1 MDRDLVFRLKTVVD
15 YERVGETL
23 RQLAVMHQ
31 GQDITIPVNVAIANP
46 QAIQNQL
53 AGHAAPVG
61 VGSMHGGLNW
71 QGNVS
76 SYAAPPGAP
85 QPPPFNAEP
94 PIATTVVPIVAT
106 PGRPAGGMPIDGT
119 DPQEVS
125 DKVNNSNTRLRQ
137 GLLQTLDALMQVG
150 RGFAYLGVA
159 GEEDLQKILK
169 VLVSVEAS
177 INLIRGGIDVFRGLA
192 TAATAYSSAL
202 HGVGVASKAAGL
214 SGGGGTDAA
223 TDATESLVTH
233 AEAIGGGAVSA
244 KAGGMAARLGG
255 LGKMAGAA
263 VGPVAALLAAIA
275 GGGAG
280 IKSAY
285 EFATGRERPHG
296 AEEMF
301 FSHPEDIRIGS
312 WNESAGSMYA
322 SGADW
327 VWSWFPKEMRRDVV
341 EGWENRGWTK
351 PGEWD
356 NYNPFSTSIASLDS
370 YQNRVRTER
379 MINRRTRRY
388 EAGGHQRLTL
398 GVKQDDMFER
408 SAMQRRRMEEEDQL
422 RDQFTGSAAVRRER
436 EERDR
441 SLELASQ
448 GALGSWLSSELY
460 NWDRGAVSLGAVR
473 DVQLDLQQQHAATR
487 LQDVGHEYTISSGL
501 TSRAYGLNM
510 AFRDAGMERQ
520 AAQRALASSYGPSG
534 EVNVT
539 QEQQSALQERMEA
552 AERRLQDLTK
562 QRISLEGDLRRE
574 KEQTLAQ
581 TVRNL
586 QEEVAAQNQ
595 SIEAAGRKYT
605 NQQTNFG
612 LMDLGDAY
620 RLRSAGMR
628 MQRIKELDAAGRGDE
643 AMMYRRGLA
652 PEELRLL
659 AYSGD
664 EDSEDFVREEGMRRA
679 RERGMDTMFSGRTF
693 KQAEAA
699 RERRDNVEGVLKQRQ
714 ADLSGIANVNRDME
728 QGAGQFNIEL
738 KDNRELNVNLVRDDS
753 AIVTAAVAGVRA
765 QLDERDRALLRMLDD
780 RLRQEFSRIANMRDQ
795 DAVTAG
801 FGRRK

>member
-15 YERVGETL
+15 YERIGETL

-53 AGHAAPVG
+53 ASYAAPVG
-61 VGSMHGGLNW
+61 VGSTQGIPLNK
-71 QGNVS
+71 GNLWNYVASDPSQSSGS
-76 SYAAPPGAP
+76 SYGSGGSP
-85 QPPPFNAEP
+85 
-94 PIATTVVPIVAT
+94 TVVPIVST
-106 PGRPAGGMPIDGT
+106 PGRPVGGMPVDGS
-119 DPQEVS
+119 DPTALSERA
-125 DKVNNSNTRLRQ
+125 DNANTRLRQ

-177 INLIRGGIDVFRGLA
+177 INLIRGGIDVFRGLS

-202 HGVGVASKAAGL
+202 DKIGVAAKGAVTS
-214 SGGGGTDAA
+214 SGDS
-223 TDATESLVTH
+223 DSSRVDIMSLVTQPES
-233 AEAIGGGAVSA
+233 AVGAAGAA
-244 KAGGMAARLGG
+244 KATGLSSKLGG
-255 LGKMAGAA
+255 LGRMAGAA
-263 VGPVAALLAAIA
+263 APGVAALLAAIGGAFA
-275 GGGAG
+275 GG
-280 IKSAY
+280 KSVY

-296 AEEMF
+296 DEEKF
-301 FSHPEDIRIGS
+301 FSHPEDIRLGS
-312 WNESAGSMYA
+312 WNSSAGDFYRSVDEW
-322 SGADW
+322 G
-327 VWSWFPKEMRRDVV
+327 WSWLPKEV
-341 EGWENRGWTK
+341 RGAFEDT
-351 PGEWD
+351 D
-356 NYNPFSTSIASLDS
+356 ITTLDS

-379 MINRRTRRY
+379 MINRSAKRH
-388 EAGGHQRLTL
+388 EAEGRQRLQL
-398 GVKQDDMFER
+398 GVRQDDMVER
-408 SAMQRRRMEEEDQL
+408 MNLRRRRMEEEDQL
-422 RDQFTGSAAVRRER
+422 LDQFTGTGAKRRER
-436 EERDR
+436 DERER
-441 SLELASQ
+441 GLEMGRQGMVASEWQ
-448 GALGSWLSSELY
+448 AELY

-473 DVQLDLQQQHAATR
+473 DVQMELQQQRASTR
-487 LQDVGHEYTISSGL
+487 LQEVGHEYTISSGL

-510 AFRDAGMERQ
+510 AARDAGMERDT
-520 AAQRALASSYGPSG
+520 AKAALASAYGPQG
-534 EVNVT
+534 QVNVS
-539 QEQQSALQERMEA
+539 QEQQSALYERVEA
-552 AERRLQDLTK
+552 AERRLQDLAK

-595 SIEAAGRKYT
+595 AVESAGRRYT
-605 NQQTNFG
+605 GQQTNFG
-612 LMDLGDAY
+612 LMELGDAY

-659 AYSGD
+659 SSSGD
-664 EDSEDFVREEGMRRA
+664 EDAEDFVREEGMRRA
-679 RERGMDTMFSGRTF
+679 RERGMDTMFSGRMF

-699 RERRDNVEGVLKQRQ
+699 SNRRDNAERVLAQRQ
-714 ADLSGIANVNRDME
+714 ADLAGIAGVNRGME
-728 QGAGQFNIEL
+728 QAAGQFEIEL
-738 KDNRELNVNLVRDDS
+738 RDNRELNVNLVRDDS
-753 AIVTAAVAGVRA
+753 AVVTAAVAGVRA

-795 DAVTAG
+795 DAAAAVFA
-801 FGRRK
+801 RRK